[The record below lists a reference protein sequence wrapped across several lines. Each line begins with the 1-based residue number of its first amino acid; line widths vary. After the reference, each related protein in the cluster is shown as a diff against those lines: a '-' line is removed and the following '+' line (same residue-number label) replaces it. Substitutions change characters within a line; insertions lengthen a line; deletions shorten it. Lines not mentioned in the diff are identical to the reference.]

1 MNSTDGVGETMLVT
15 QNSSVAA
22 AVETYKAAPTL
33 APAIGAWATFRKNWR
48 LYVYEGI
55 LLACFMVSACVF
67 TALME
72 YPNSPAAKMVTSPFL
87 RRVVI
92 GLAMGITAVILIYSP
107 LGKRSGAHMNPAFT
121 LGFLRLAKIRR
132 MDALG
137 YMIGQF
143 VGGGVGVLVSQ
154 LILGHH
160 VIASS
165 EVNFIVTIP
174 GVWGTGI
181 AWMAEFTISFLLMAM
196 VLTVNQFTRLAPLTG
211 CFAGALIVLF
221 VMFEA
226 PLSGFSMNPAR
237 TFGSAVL
244 AHIWTDWWI
253 YFTAPALGMLAGI
266 EIHRIFAGEF
276 VVLCPKLNHS
286 RHHHSLRPCGCLANN
301 AATDDN
307 LTNG

>member
-1 MNSTDGVGETMLVT
+1 MLFT
-15 QNSSVAA
+15 QNSSVAIQSA
-22 AVETYKAAPTL
+22 TYAAAPGTT
-33 APAIGAWATFRKNWR
+33 PAAGKWATFQKNWR
-48 LYVYEGI
+48 LYIYEGI
-55 LLACFMVSACVF
+55 LLACFMISACVF
-67 TALME
+67 TALLE
-72 YPNSPAAKMVTSPFL
+72 YPTSPAAKLVTSPFL
-87 RRVVI
+87 RRAVI
-92 GLAMGITAVILIYSP
+92 GLAMGLTAVILIYSP

-121 LGFLRLAKIRR
+121 LGFLRLAKIQRL
-132 MDALG
+132 DALG

-143 VGGGVGVLVSQ
+143 VGGGIGVLISQ

-181 AWMAEFTISFLLMAM
+181 AWLGEFTISFLLMAM
-196 VLTVNQFTRLAPLTG
+196 VLAVNQSARLAPLTG
-211 CFAGALIVLF
+211 CFAGMLITLF

-244 AHIWTDWWI
+244 AHVWTAWWI
-253 YFTAPALGMLAGI
+253 YFTAPVLGMLAGI

-286 RHHHSLRPCGCLANN
+286 RHHHSLHPCGCLANN
-301 AATDDN
+301 AVPDDN
-307 LTNG
+307 LNNG